1 MIDSI
6 QIWVNS
12 CEWMR
17 LNVLWNKFA
26 HKVNF
31 RQLTMSHEETYYLT
45 GKKYLFS
52 VNILNYDNDGMKRHN
67 TDVDERDI
75 VNTLEE

>member
-1 MIDSI
+1 
-6 QIWVNS
+6 
-12 CEWMR
+12 
-17 LNVLWNKFA
+17 
-26 HKVNF
+26 
-31 RQLTMSHEETYYLT
+31 MSHEETYYLT